1 MQTTRQSADGRQRYF
16 NEMRRFRMLE
26 PEEEKVLAARWRER
40 GDSTAAQQL
49 MASHLRLVAKVAR
62 GYRWYGVP
70 VEDLMSEGSIGLVRA
85 VNRFDPG
92 RGVRLSTYARWW
104 IRAAIHDY
112 ILRSC
117 SLVKMGTTADQK
129 RLFFNLG
136 REKTRI
142 SALQDGDLYT
152 DQVATIANRLGV
164 AEREVVETNRRLAG
178 DVSLNEP
185 LNDDGDDGE
194 RQDRLID
201 ENCDQEE
208 RMARRQD
215 REMQK
220 RALVAGLAV
229 LDERE
234 RQIFEARRLVK
245 PPLRLE
251 ELAQKFR
258 ISRERVR
265 QIEVR
270 AFQRVQKATRAEMA
284 SCAH

>member
-1 MQTTRQSADGRQRYF
+1 MQTTRQSVDGRKRYF
-16 NEMRRFRMLE
+16 NEMRRYRMLE
-26 PEEEKVLAARWRER
+26 PEEENVLAARWRER
-40 GDSTAAQQL
+40 GDSAAAQQL
-49 MASHLRLVAKVAR
+49 MASHLRLVAKVAMR
-62 GYRWYGVP
+62 YRWYGLP
-70 VEDLMSEGSIGLVRA
+70 IEDLISEGSIGLIRA

-104 IRAAIHDY
+104 IRASIHDY
-112 ILRSC
+112 ILRSW
-117 SLVKMGTTADQK
+117 SLVKMGTTANQK

-136 REKTRI
+136 REKSRI
-142 SALQDGDLYT
+142 SALQDGDLYA
-152 DQVATIANRLGV
+152 DQVAAIANGLGV
-164 AEREVVETNRRLAG
+164 AEREVVEMNRRLAG

-185 LNDDGDDGE
+185 LNDDGDDGQ

-208 RMARRQD
+208 RVAMRQD

-220 RALVAGLAV
+220 RALVAELAV

>member
-1 MQTTRQSADGRQRYF
+1 MQTTRQSVDGRQRYF

-26 PEEEKVLAARWRER
+26 PEEEYVLAVRWRER
-40 GDSTAAQQL
+40 GDSAAAQQL
-49 MASHLRLVAKVAR
+49 VASHLRLVAKVAM

-70 VEDLMSEGSIGLVRA
+70 IEDLISEGSIGLVRA

-104 IRAAIHDY
+104 IRASIHDY
-112 ILRSC
+112 ILRSW
-117 SLVKMGTTADQK
+117 SLVKMGTTAHQK

-136 REKTRI
+136 REKSRI
-142 SALQDGDLYT
+142 SALQDGDLYA
-152 DQVATIANRLGV
+152 DQVAAIANGLGV
-164 AEREVVETNRRLAG
+164 AEREVVEMNRRLAG

-208 RMARRQD
+208 RVAMRQD

-229 LDERE
+229 LNERE
-234 RQIFEARRLVK
+234 RRIFEARRLVK

>member
-1 MQTTRQSADGRQRYF
+1 MQTTRQSVDGRKRYF
-16 NEMRRFRMLE
+16 NEMRRYRMLE
-26 PEEEKVLAARWRER
+26 PEEENVLAARWRER
-40 GDSTAAQQL
+40 GDSAAAQQL
-49 MASHLRLVAKVAR
+49 MASHLRLVAKVAMR
-62 GYRWYGVP
+62 YRWYGLP
-70 VEDLMSEGSIGLVRA
+70 IEDLISEGSIGLIRA

-104 IRAAIHDY
+104 IRASIQDY
-112 ILRSC
+112 ILRSW
-117 SLVKMGTTADQK
+117 SLVKMGTTANQK

-136 REKTRI
+136 REKSRI
-142 SALQDGDLYT
+142 SALQDGDLYA
-152 DQVATIANRLGV
+152 DQVAAIANGLGV
-164 AEREVVETNRRLAG
+164 AEREVVEMNRRLAG

-185 LNDDGDDGE
+185 LNDDGDDGQ

-201 ENCDQEE
+201 GNCDQEE
-208 RMARRQD
+208 RVAMKQD

>member
-1 MQTTRQSADGRQRYF
+1 MQTTRQSVDGRKHYF
-16 NEMRRFRMLE
+16 NEMRRYRMLE
-26 PEEEKVLAARWRER
+26 PEEENVLAARWRER
-40 GDSTAAQQL
+40 GDSAAAQQL
-49 MASHLRLVAKVAR
+49 MASHLRLVAKVAMR
-62 GYRWYGVP
+62 YRWYGLP
-70 VEDLMSEGSIGLVRA
+70 IEDLISEGSIGLIRA

-104 IRAAIHDY
+104 IRASIQDY
-112 ILRSC
+112 ILRSW
-117 SLVKMGTTADQK
+117 SLVKMGTTANQK

-136 REKTRI
+136 REKSRI
-142 SALQDGDLYT
+142 SALQDGDLYA
-152 DQVATIANRLGV
+152 DQVAAIANGLGV
-164 AEREVVETNRRLAG
+164 AEREVVEINRRLAG

-208 RMARRQD
+208 RVAMKQD

-270 AFQRVQKATRAEMA
+270 AFQRVQRATRAEMA

>member
-1 MQTTRQSADGRQRYF
+1 MQTTHQSVDGRKRYF
-16 NEMRRFRMLE
+16 NEMRRYRMLE
-26 PEEEKVLAARWRER
+26 PEEENVLAARWRER
-40 GDSTAAQQL
+40 GDSADAQQL
-49 MASHLRLVAKVAR
+49 MTSHLRLVAKVAMR
-62 GYRWYGVP
+62 FRWYGVP
-70 VEDLMSEGSIGLVRA
+70 IEDLVSEGSIGLIRA

-104 IRAAIHDY
+104 IRASIQDY
-112 ILRSC
+112 ILRSW
-117 SLVKMGTTADQK
+117 SLVKMGTTANQR

-136 REKTRI
+136 REKSRI
-142 SALQDGDLYT
+142 SALQDGDLYA
-152 DQVATIANRLGV
+152 DQVAAIANGLGV
-164 AEREVVETNRRLAG
+164 AEREVVEMNRRLAG

-185 LNDDGDDGE
+185 LNDDGDDGQ
-194 RQDRLID
+194 RQDRLVD
-201 ENCDQEE
+201 GNCDQEE
-208 RMARRQD
+208 RVAMKQD

-220 RALVAGLAV
+220 RALVVGLAV

-251 ELAQKFR
+251 DLAQKFR

-284 SCAH
+284 SCVH

>member
-1 MQTTRQSADGRQRYF
+1 MQTTRQTVDGRQRYF

-26 PEEEKVLAARWRER
+26 PEEENVLAARWRER
-40 GDSTAAQQL
+40 GDSAAAQQL
-49 MASHLRLVAKVAR
+49 MTSHLRLVAKVAM
-62 GYRWYGVP
+62 GYRWYGLP
-70 VEDLMSEGSIGLVRA
+70 IEDLISEGSIGLIRA

-104 IRAAIHDY
+104 IRASIHDH
-112 ILRSC
+112 ILRSW
-117 SLVKMGTTADQK
+117 SLVRMGTTANQR

-136 REKTRI
+136 REKGRI
-142 SALQDGDLYT
+142 SALQDGDLYA
-152 DQVATIANRLGV
+152 DQVAAIANGLGV
-164 AEREVVETNRRLAG
+164 AEREVVEMNRRLAG

-185 LNDDGDDGE
+185 LNDDGDGGE

-201 ENCDQEE
+201 ENCDPEE
-208 RMARRQD
+208 RVAMRQD

-220 RALVAGLAV
+220 RALVVGLAV

-251 ELAQKFR
+251 VLAQKFR

-270 AFQRVQKATRAEMA
+270 ALQRVQKAARAEMA

>member
-1 MQTTRQSADGRQRYF
+1 MQTTRQPVDGRQRYF

-26 PEEEKVLAARWRER
+26 PEEENVLAARWRER
-40 GDSTAAQQL
+40 GDSAAAQQL
-49 MASHLRLVAKVAR
+49 MTSHLRLVAKVAMA
-62 GYRWYGVP
+62 YRWYGLP
-70 VEDLMSEGSIGLVRA
+70 IEDLISEGSIGLIRA

-104 IRAAIHDY
+104 IRASIHDY
-112 ILRSC
+112 ILRSW
-117 SLVKMGTTADQK
+117 SLVRMGTTANQK

-136 REKTRI
+136 REKSRI
-142 SALQDGDLYT
+142 SALQDGDLYA
-152 DQVATIANRLGV
+152 DQVAAIANGLGV
-164 AEREVVETNRRLAG
+164 AEREVVEMNRRLAG

-185 LNDDGDDGE
+185 LNDDGDGGE

-208 RMARRQD
+208 RVAMRQD

-220 RALVAGLAV
+220 RALVVELAV
-229 LDERE
+229 LDDRE

-251 ELAQKFR
+251 ELAKKFR

>member
-1 MQTTRQSADGRQRYF
+1 MQTTRQSVDGRQRYF

-26 PEEEKVLAARWRER
+26 PEEENVLAARWRER
-40 GDSTAAQQL
+40 GDSAAAQQL
-49 MASHLRLVAKVAR
+49 VTSYLRLVAKVAM
-62 GYRWYGVP
+62 GYRWYGLP
-70 VEDLMSEGSIGLVRA
+70 IEDLISEGSMGLIQA

-104 IRAAIHDY
+104 IRASIHDH
-112 ILRSC
+112 ILRSR
-117 SLVKMGTTADQK
+117 SLVKMGTTSNQK

-136 REKTRI
+136 REKGRI
-142 SALQDGDLYT
+142 SALQDGDLYG
-152 DQVATIANRLGV
+152 DQVAAIANRLGV
-164 AEREVVETNRRLAG
+164 PEREVVEMNRRLAG

-185 LNDDGDDGE
+185 LNDDGDGGE

-208 RMARRQD
+208 RVAMRQE

-220 RALVAGLAV
+220 RALVVGLAV
-229 LDERE
+229 LNDRE

-251 ELAQKFR
+251 ELAKKFR

-270 AFQRVQKATRAEMA
+270 AFQRVQKATRTEMA

>member
-1 MQTTRQSADGRQRYF
+1 MQSTRQSVDWRQRYF
-16 NEMRRFRMLE
+16 NEMHRFRMLE
-26 PEEEKVLAARWRER
+26 PEEENVLAARWRER
-40 GDSTAAQQL
+40 GDSAAAQQL
-49 MASHLRLVAKVAR
+49 MTSHLRLVAKVAM

-70 VEDLMSEGSIGLVRA
+70 IEDLISEGSIGLIRA

-104 IRAAIHDY
+104 IRASIHDY
-112 ILRSC
+112 ILRSW
-117 SLVKMGTTADQK
+117 SLVKMGTTANQK

-136 REKTRI
+136 REKSRI
-142 SALQDGDLYT
+142 SALQDGDLYA
-152 DQVATIANRLGV
+152 DQVAAIANRLGV

-208 RMARRQD
+208 RVAMRQD

-220 RALVAGLAV
+220 RALVVGLAV

>member
-1 MQTTRQSADGRQRYF
+1 MRTTRQSVDGRQRYF

-26 PEEEKVLAARWRER
+26 PEEENVLAARWRER
-40 GDSTAAQQL
+40 GDSAAAQQL
-49 MASHLRLVAKVAR
+49 TASHLRLVAKVAV

-70 VEDLMSEGSIGLVRA
+70 VEDLISEGSIGLIRA

-104 IRAAIHDY
+104 IRASIHDY
-112 ILRSC
+112 ILRSW
-117 SLVKMGTTADQK
+117 SLVKMGTTANQK
-129 RLFFNLG
+129 RLFFNLR
-136 REKTRI
+136 REKSRI
-142 SALQDGDLYT
+142 SALQDGDLYA
-152 DQVATIANRLGV
+152 DQVAAIANGLGV
-164 AEREVVETNRRLAG
+164 AEREVVEMNRRLAG

-185 LNDDGDDGE
+185 LNDDGDDGGW
-194 RQDRLID
+194 QDRLID

-208 RMARRQD
+208 RLAVRQD

-265 QIEVR
+265 QIEVC

>member
-1 MQTTRQSADGRQRYF
+1 MQTSQFVDGKQRYF

-26 PEEEKVLAARWRER
+26 PEEEYVLAVRWRER
-40 GDSTAAQQL
+40 GDSAAAQEL
-49 MASHLRLVAKVAR
+49 MTSHLPLVAKIAT
-62 GYRWYGVP
+62 GYRWYGLP
-70 VEDLMSEGSIGLVRA
+70 IDDLMSEGSIGLIRA

-92 RGVRLSTYARWW
+92 RGVRLSTYAKWW
-104 IRAAIHDY
+104 IRASVYTY
-112 ILRSC
+112 ILRSW
-117 SLVKMGTTADQK
+117 SLVKMGTTANQK
-129 RLFFNLG
+129 RLFFNLV
-136 REKTRI
+136 REKSRI
-142 SALQDGDLYT
+142 SALQDGDLYA
-152 DQVATIANRLGV
+152 DQISAIANRLGV
-164 AEREVVETNRRLAG
+164 AEREVVEMNQRLTG

-185 LNDDGDDGE
+185 LNDDADGGE

-208 RMARRQD
+208 CIATKQD

-220 RALVAGLAV
+220 RALVVGLAV
-229 LDERE
+229 LEERE
-234 RQIFEARRLVK
+234 RQIFAARRLCE

-251 ELAQKFR
+251 KLAQKFR

-270 AFQRVQKATRAEMA
+270 AFERVQKAAHTEMA

>member
-1 MQTTRQSADGRQRYF
+1 MQTTRQSVDGRKRYF
-16 NEMRRFRMLE
+16 NEMRRYRMLE
-26 PEEEKVLAARWRER
+26 PEEENVLAARWRER
-40 GDSTAAQQL
+40 GDSAAAQQL
-49 MASHLRLVAKVAR
+49 MASHLRLVAKVAMR
-62 GYRWYGVP
+62 YRWYGLP
-70 VEDLMSEGSIGLVRA
+70 IEDLISEGSIGLIRA

-104 IRAAIHDY
+104 IRASIHDY
-112 ILRSC
+112 ILRSW
-117 SLVKMGTTADQK
+117 SLVKMGTTANQK

-136 REKTRI
+136 REKSRI
-142 SALQDGDLYT
+142 SALQDGDLYA
-152 DQVATIANRLGV
+152 DQVAAIANRLGV
-164 AEREVVETNRRLAG
+164 AEREVVEMNWRLAG

-185 LNDDGDDGE
+185 LNDDGDDGQ

-208 RMARRQD
+208 RVAMRQD

-220 RALVAGLAV
+220 RALVVGLAV

>member
-1 MQTTRQSADGRQRYF
+1 MQTTRQSVDGRQRYF
-16 NEMRRFRMLE
+16 NEMRRYRMLE
-26 PEEEKVLAARWRER
+26 PEEENVLAARWRER
-40 GDSTAAQQL
+40 GDSAAAQQL
-49 MASHLRLVAKVAR
+49 MASHLRLVAKVAMR
-62 GYRWYGVP
+62 YRWYGLP
-70 VEDLMSEGSIGLVRA
+70 IEDLISEGSIGLIRA

-104 IRAAIHDY
+104 IRASIHDY
-112 ILRSC
+112 ILRSW
-117 SLVKMGTTADQK
+117 SLVKMGTTANQK

-136 REKTRI
+136 REKSRI
-142 SALQDGDLYT
+142 SALQDGDLYA
-152 DQVATIANRLGV
+152 DQVAAIANGLGV
-164 AEREVVETNRRLAG
+164 AEREVVEMNRRLAG

-185 LNDDGDDGE
+185 LNDDGDDGQ

-201 ENCDQEE
+201 GNCDQEE
-208 RMARRQD
+208 RVAMKQD

-220 RALVAGLAV
+220 KALVVGLAV

-251 ELAQKFR
+251 DLAQKFR

>member
-1 MQTTRQSADGRQRYF
+1 MQTTRQSVDGRQRYF

-26 PEEEKVLAARWRER
+26 PEEENVLAARWRER
-40 GDSTAAQQL
+40 GDSAAAQQL
-49 MASHLRLVAKVAR
+49 VTSHLRLVAKVAM
-62 GYRWYGVP
+62 GYRWYGLP
-70 VEDLMSEGSIGLVRA
+70 IEDLISEGSMGLIQA

-104 IRAAIHDY
+104 IRASIHDH
-112 ILRSC
+112 ILRSR
-117 SLVKMGTTADQK
+117 SLVKMGTTANQK

-136 REKTRI
+136 REKGRI
-142 SALQDGDLYT
+142 SALQDGDLYA
-152 DQVATIANRLGV
+152 DQVAAIANGLGV
-164 AEREVVETNRRLAG
+164 PKHEVVEMNRRLAG
-178 DVSLNEP
+178 DISLNEP
-185 LNDDGDDGE
+185 LNDHGDGGE

-208 RMARRQD
+208 RVAMRQE
-215 REMQK
+215 REMQR
-220 RALVAGLAV
+220 RALVVGLAV
-229 LDERE
+229 LDDRE

-245 PPLRLE
+245 PPLRLD
-251 ELAQKFR
+251 ELAKKFR

>member
-1 MQTTRQSADGRQRYF
+1 MQTTRQPVDGRERYF

-26 PEEEKVLAARWRER
+26 PEEENVLAARWRER
-40 GDSTAAQQL
+40 GDSAAAQQL
-49 MASHLRLVAKVAR
+49 MTSHLRLVAKVAM
-62 GYRWYGVP
+62 GYRWYGLP
-70 VEDLMSEGSIGLVRA
+70 IEDLISEGSIGLIRA

-104 IRAAIHDY
+104 IRASIHDH
-112 ILRSC
+112 ILRSW
-117 SLVKMGTTADQK
+117 SLVRMGTTANQK

-136 REKTRI
+136 REKGRI
-142 SALQDGDLYT
+142 SALQDGDLYA
-152 DQVATIANRLGV
+152 DQVAAIANGLGV
-164 AEREVVETNRRLAG
+164 AERDVVEMNRRLAG

-185 LNDDGDDGE
+185 LNDDGDGGE

-201 ENCDQEE
+201 ENCDPEE
-208 RMARRQD
+208 RVAMRQD

-220 RALVAGLAV
+220 RALVVGLAV

-251 ELAQKFR
+251 VLAQKFR

-270 AFQRVQKATRAEMA
+270 AFQRVQKAARAEMA

>member
-1 MQTTRQSADGRQRYF
+1 MQTTRQSVDGIQRYF

-26 PEEEKVLAARWRER
+26 PGEENVLAARWRER
-40 GDSTAAQQL
+40 GDSAAAQQL
-49 MASHLRLVAKVAR
+49 ITSHLRLVAKVAM
-62 GYRWYGVP
+62 GYRWYGLP
-70 VEDLMSEGSIGLVRA
+70 IEDLISEGSIGLIRA

-92 RGVRLSTYARWW
+92 RGVRLSTYAGWW
-104 IRAAIHDY
+104 IRASIHEH
-112 ILRSC
+112 ILRSW
-117 SLVKMGTTADQK
+117 SLVRMGTTANQK

-136 REKTRI
+136 REKGRI
-142 SALQDGDLYT
+142 SALQDGDLYA
-152 DQVATIANRLGV
+152 DQVAAIANGLGV
-164 AEREVVETNRRLAG
+164 AEREVVEMNRRLAG

-185 LNDDGDDGE
+185 LNDDGDGGE

-208 RMARRQD
+208 RVAMRQD
-215 REMQK
+215 REMQIK
-220 RALVAGLAV
+220 ALVVGLAA
-229 LDERE
+229 LDNRE

-245 PPLRLE
+245 PPFRLD

-270 AFQRVQKATRAEMA
+270 AFQRVQKAARAEMA
-284 SCAH
+284 SCAR